1 MVFFAQVI
9 SWVNVLTN
17 AFGRFLLFPIAVLP
31 GWLSNTIISAVTGV
45 FLLVIFKYTSN
56 QGAISKIR
64 DDIKAHM
71 LALKLF
77 KDSISV
83 TLHAEARVFKG
94 ALLLL
99 FHAIPP
105 MLVMIIPVS
114 LLLAQMSLW
123 YQSRPL
129 LPGEVAVMTV
139 KLNGNVGERWPA
151 VNIEP
156 TPVAE
161 VTIGPVR
168 VFSRREI
175 YWEIKALEN
184 GKHHITIPVGGRQI
198 EKELVIGY
206 SFMRLSSLR
215 PDWSWAHI
223 LMHPAE
229 EPFATLGLPEDEWEI
244 TGYVHNVVFTCGAVA
259 EEDGTSKLYWGGADE
274 VMCSGTAVI
283 EELVELCL
291 TDSRPAT

>member
-1 MVFFAQVI
+1 M
-9 SWVNVLTN
+9 
-17 AFGRFLLFPIAVLP
+17 AVLP
-31 GWLSNTIISAVTGV
+31 GWLSNTIISAVMGL

-56 QGAISKIR
+56 QRAIGKIK

-94 ALLLL
+94 AMLLL

-105 MLVMIIPVS
+105 MLVMIFPIS

-139 KLNGNVGERWPA
+139 KLNVNVGGNWPT

-161 VTIGPVR
+161 VIIGPVR
-168 VFSRREI
+168 IFSKREI
-175 YWEIKALEN
+175 CWEIKALEN
-184 GKHHITIPVGGRQI
+184 GKHRITLDVNRRQI
-198 EKELVIGY
+198 EKELAIGDG
-206 SFMRLSSLR
+206 FMRVSSTR
-215 PDWSWAHI
+215 PTWNWANI

-229 EPFATLGLPEDEWEI
+229 EPFAPDSIVQSVTIDYPKRLSR
-244 TGYVHNVVFTCGAVA
+244 A
-259 EEDGTSKLYWGGADE
+259 SGADWWLIYFF
-274 VMCSGTAVI
+274 TASMI
-283 EELVELCL
+283 SALIL
-291 TDSRPAT
+291 RPFMKVRI

>member
-1 MVFFAQVI
+1 MVFFAQVV
-9 SWVNVLTN
+9 SWVNVITN
-17 AFGRFLLFPIAVLP
+17 AFGRFLLAPVAVLP

-56 QGAISKIR
+56 QRAIGKVR
-64 DDIKAHM
+64 DDIKANM

-99 FHAIPP
+99 FHAIRP
-105 MLVMIIPVS
+105 MLVMIFPVS

-139 KLNGNVGERWPA
+139 RLNGNVGGRWPT

-168 VFSRREI
+168 VFSRRQI
-175 YWEIKALEN
+175 CWEIKALEN
-184 GKHHITIPVGGRQI
+184 GKHRITLNVNRHQI
-198 EKELVIGY
+198 EKELVIGDG
-206 SFMRLSSLR
+206 FMRVSSTR
-215 PDWSWAHI
+215 PAWSWANI

-229 EPFATLGLPEDEWEI
+229 EPFGPDS
-244 TGYVHNVVFTCGAVA
+244 VVQSVTI
-259 EEDGTSKLYWGGADE
+259 DYPDRLSMTSGADWWLIYFFIASM
-274 VMCSGTAVI
+274 VLPLSQ
-283 EELVELCL
+283 
-291 TDSRPAT
+291 SRF

>member
-1 MVFFAQVI
+1 MVFFAQII

-17 AFGRFLLFPIAVLP
+17 AFGRFFLAPIAVLP

-56 QGAISKIR
+56 QRAIGKIK
-64 DDIKAHM
+64 DDIKAHL
-71 LALKLF
+71 LAMKLF

-94 ALLLL
+94 AFLLL

-105 MLVMIIPVS
+105 MLVMILPIS

-139 KLNGNVGERWPA
+139 KLNDNVGGNWPT

-156 TPVAE
+156 TPVAK

-168 VFSRREI
+168 IFSKREI
-175 YWEIKALEN
+175 CWEIKALEN
-184 GKHHITIPVGGRQI
+184 GKHRITLDVNRRQI
-198 EKELVIGY
+198 EKELAIGND
-206 SFMRLSSLR
+206 FMRVSSTR
-215 PDWSWAHI
+215 PAWNWASI

-229 EPFATLGLPEDEWEI
+229 EPFAPDSIVQSVTIDYPKRL
-244 TGYVHNVVFTCGAVA
+244 
-259 EEDGTSKLYWGGADE
+259 SKISGADRWLIYFF
-274 VMCSGTAVI
+274 VASMLAALI
-283 EELVELCL
+283 L
-291 TDSRPAT
+291 RPFMKVRM

>member
-1 MVFFAQVI
+1 MFFFAQVV

-17 AFGRFLLFPIAVLP
+17 AFGRFFLAPIAVLP

-45 FLLVIFKYTSN
+45 FLLIIFKYTSN
-56 QGAISKIR
+56 QGAIGKIR
-64 DDIKAHM
+64 DDMKAHI

-83 TLHAEARVFKG
+83 TLHAEARVLKG

-105 MLVMIIPVS
+105 MLVMIIPIS

-139 KLNGNVGERWPA
+139 KLNGNVGGRWPT

-161 VTIGPVR
+161 VTVGPVS

-175 YWEIKALEN
+175 CWEIKALEN
-184 GKHHITIPVGGRQI
+184 GNHRITLNIDRHQI
-198 EKELVIGY
+198 EKELVIGDG
-206 SFMRLSSLR
+206 FMRVSPTR
-215 PDWSWAHI
+215 PACDWAKI

-229 EPFATLGLPEDEWEI
+229 KPFAIDSI
-244 TGYVHNVVFTCGAVA
+244 VQSVNIGYPDRLSWT
-259 EEDGTSKLYWGGADE
+259 
-274 VMCSGTAVI
+274 SGTNWWLIYFFIASMVFAFI
-283 EELVELCL
+283 
-291 TDSRPAT
+291 SRPFFKVRI

>member
-1 MVFFAQVI
+1 MAFFAQIV

-17 AFGRFLLFPIAVLP
+17 AFGRFFLAPIAMLP

-56 QGAISKIR
+56 QGAIGKIR
-64 DDIKAHM
+64 DDMKAHI

-83 TLHAEARVFKG
+83 TLRAEARVFKG

-105 MLVMIIPVS
+105 MLVMIIPIS

-139 KLNGNVGERWPA
+139 KLNGSVGGRWPT

-156 TPVAE
+156 APVAE
-161 VTIGPVR
+161 VTVGPVR

-175 YWEIKALEN
+175 CWEIKALEN
-184 GKHHITIPVGGRQI
+184 GNHRITLHVDRHQI
-198 EKELVIGY
+198 EKELAIGDG
-206 SFMRLSSLR
+206 FMRVSSTR
-215 PDWSWAHI
+215 PAWSWANI
-223 LMHPAE
+223 LMNPAE
-229 EPFATLGLPEDEWEI
+229 KPFAIDSI
-244 TGYVHNVVFTCGAVA
+244 VQSVNIGYPDRLSWT
-259 EEDGTSKLYWGGADE
+259 
-274 VMCSGTAVI
+274 SGTDWWLIYFFIASMVSALI
-283 EELVELCL
+283 L
-291 TDSRPAT
+291 RPFMKVRI

>member
-9 SWVNVLTN
+9 SWVNVITN
-17 AFGRFLLFPIAVLP
+17 AFGRFLLAPVAVLP

-56 QGAISKIR
+56 QRAIGRIR
-64 DDIKAHM
+64 DDIKANM

-83 TLHAEARVFKG
+83 TLHAEVRVFKG

-99 FHAIPP
+99 FHAIRP
-105 MLVMIIPVS
+105 MLVMIFPVS

-139 KLNGNVGERWPA
+139 KLNGNVRGHWPT

-161 VTIGPVR
+161 VTVGPVR
-168 VFSRREI
+168 VFSRRQI
-175 YWEIKALEN
+175 CWEIKALEN
-184 GKHHITIPVGGRQI
+184 GKHRITLHVNRHQI
-198 EKELVIGY
+198 EKELVIGDG
-206 SFMRLSSLR
+206 FMRVSSTR
-215 PDWSWAHI
+215 PAWNWANI

-229 EPFATLGLPEDEWEI
+229 EPFAPDSIVQSVTIDYPDRLSR
-244 TGYVHNVVFTCGAVA
+244 
-259 EEDGTSKLYWGGADE
+259 TSGADWWLIYFFIASM
-274 VMCSGTAVI
+274 VFAFVAKPFLKI
-283 EELVELCL
+283 
-291 TDSRPAT
+291 RI

>member
-9 SWVNVLTN
+9 SWVNVITN
-17 AFGRFLLFPIAVLP
+17 AFGRFLLAPVAVLP

-56 QGAISKIR
+56 QHAVGKVR
-64 DDIKAHM
+64 DDIKANM

-99 FHAIPP
+99 FHAIRP
-105 MLVMIIPVS
+105 MLVMIFPVS

-129 LPGEVAVMTV
+129 LPGETAIMTV
-139 KLNGNVGERWPA
+139 KLNGNVGGRWPT

-161 VTIGPVR
+161 VTVGPVR
-168 VFSRREI
+168 VFSRRQI
-175 YWEIKALEN
+175 CWEIKALEN
-184 GKHHITIPVGGRQI
+184 GKHRITLNVNRHRI
-198 EKELVIGY
+198 EKELVIGDG
-206 SFMRLSSLR
+206 FMRVSSTR
-215 PDWSWAHI
+215 PAWNWANI

-229 EPFATLGLPEDEWEI
+229 SPFAPDSIVQSVTIDYPDRLSM
-244 TGYVHNVVFTCGAVA
+244 
-259 EEDGTSKLYWGGADE
+259 TSGADWWLIYFFIASM
-274 VMCSGTAVI
+274 VFAFVAKPFLKVRI
-283 EELVELCL
+283 
-291 TDSRPAT
+291 

>member
-1 MVFFAQVI
+1 MAFFAQIV

-17 AFGRFLLFPIAVLP
+17 AFGSFFLAPIAMLP
-31 GWLSNTIISAVTGV
+31 GWLSNTIISGVTGA

-56 QGAISKIR
+56 QRAIGKIR

-83 TLHAEARVFKG
+83 TLHAEVRVFKG

-139 KLNGNVGERWPA
+139 KLNDNVGGRWPT

-156 TPVAE
+156 TPVAK
-161 VTIGPVR
+161 VTIGPVK

-175 YWEIKALEN
+175 CWEIKALEN
-184 GKHHITIPVGGRQI
+184 GNHRITLDVNRHQI
-198 EKELVIGY
+198 EKELVIGDG
-206 SFMRLSSLR
+206 FMRVSPTR
-215 PDWSWAHI
+215 PAWNWANI

-229 EPFATLGLPEDEWEI
+229 KPFAPDSIVQSVNIDYPDRLSWT
-244 TGYVHNVVFTCGAVA
+244 
-259 EEDGTSKLYWGGADE
+259 
-274 VMCSGTAVI
+274 SGTDWW
-283 EELVELCL
+283 LVYFFVASMVFALIL
-291 TDSRPAT
+291 KPFMKVMI

>member
-1 MVFFAQVI
+1 MAFFAQIV

-17 AFGRFLLFPIAVLP
+17 AFGSFFLAPIAMLP
-31 GWLSNTIISAVTGV
+31 GWLSNTIISGVTGV

-56 QGAISKIR
+56 QRAIGKIR

-83 TLHAEARVFKG
+83 TLHAEVRVFKG

-139 KLNGNVGERWPA
+139 KLNDNVGGRWPTL
-151 VNIEP
+151 NIEP
-156 TPVAE
+156 TPVAK
-161 VTIGPVR
+161 VTIGPVK

-175 YWEIKALEN
+175 CWEIKALEN
-184 GKHHITIPVGGRQI
+184 GNHRITLDVNRHQI
-198 EKELVIGY
+198 EKELVIGDG
-206 SFMRLSSLR
+206 FIRVSSTR
-215 PDWSWAHI
+215 PAWNWANI

-229 EPFATLGLPEDEWEI
+229 KPFAPDSIVQSVNIDYPDRLSWTSSANWWLI
-244 TGYVHNVVFTCGAVA
+244 YFFIASMVFAF
-259 EEDGTSKLYWGGADE
+259 
-274 VMCSGTAVI
+274 I
-283 EELVELCL
+283 
-291 TDSRPAT
+291 SRPFLKIRI

>member
-1 MVFFAQVI
+1 MVFFAQIV

-17 AFGRFLLFPIAVLP
+17 AFGRFFLAPIAVLP
-31 GWLSNTIISAVTGV
+31 GWLSNTIISAVTGLL
-45 FLLVIFKYTSN
+45 LLVIFKYTSN
-56 QGAISKIR
+56 QRAIGKIK

-83 TLHAEARVFKG
+83 TLHAETRIFRG
-94 ALLLL
+94 AFLLL

-105 MLVMIIPVS
+105 MLVMIIPIS

-139 KLNGNVGERWPA
+139 KLNGNVGGHWPT
-151 VNIEP
+151 VNIES
-156 TPVAE
+156 TSVAE
-161 VTIGPVR
+161 VTVGPVR

-175 YWEIKALEN
+175 CWEIKALEN
-184 GKHHITIPVGGRQI
+184 GNRCITLRVDRHQI
-198 EKELVIGY
+198 EKELVIGDG
-206 SFMRLSSLR
+206 FMRVSSTR
-215 PDWSWAHI
+215 PAWNWANI

-229 EPFATLGLPEDEWEI
+229 EPFAPDS
-244 TGYVHNVVFTCGAVA
+244 VVQSVTI
-259 EEDGTSKLYWGGADE
+259 DYPKRLSKTSGADWWLIYFFIASM
-274 VMCSGTAVI
+274 VFALI
-283 EELVELCL
+283 
-291 TDSRPAT
+291 SRPFLKVRI

>member
-1 MVFFAQVI
+1 MDIFAQII

-17 AFGRFLLFPIAVLP
+17 AFGKFLLAPIAVLP

-56 QGAISKIR
+56 QRAIGKIR
-64 DDIKAHM
+64 DDIKAHL
-71 LALKLF
+71 LAMKLF

-83 TLHAEARVFKG
+83 TLHAEVRVFKG
-94 ALLLL
+94 ALFLLI
-99 FHAIPP
+99 HSIVP

-114 LLLAQMSLW
+114 LLFAQMSLW

-129 LPGEVAVMTV
+129 LPGEAAVMTV
-139 KLNGNVGERWPA
+139 KLNGNVKGNWPT

-156 TPVAE
+156 TSVAE

-175 YWEIKALEN
+175 CWEIKALEN
-184 GKHHITIPVGGRQI
+184 GSHCITLNVDQHQI
-198 EKELVIGY
+198 EKELVIGNG
-206 SFMRLSSLR
+206 FMRVSSTR
-215 PDWSWAHI
+215 PAWNWANI

-229 EPFATLGLPEDEWEI
+229 EPFAPDSIVQSVTIDYPDRLSR
-244 TGYVHNVVFTCGAVA
+244 
-259 EEDGTSKLYWGGADE
+259 TSGADWWLIYFFIASM
-274 VMCSGTAVI
+274 VFAFISKPFLKVRI
-283 EELVELCL
+283 
-291 TDSRPAT
+291 

>member
-1 MVFFAQVI
+1 MVFFAQII
-9 SWVNVLTN
+9 SLVNVLTN
-17 AFGRFLLFPIAVLP
+17 TFGRFFLAPIAVLP
-31 GWLSNTIISAVTGV
+31 GWLSNTIISAITGL

-56 QGAISKIR
+56 QRAIGKIK
-64 DDIKAHM
+64 DDIKADM
-71 LALKLF
+71 LAIKLF

-105 MLVMIIPVS
+105 MLVMIFPVS

-123 YQSRPL
+123 YQSRPM

-139 KLNGNVGERWPA
+139 KLNGNVKGNWPI

-161 VTIGPVR
+161 VTVGPVR
-168 VFSRREI
+168 VLSRREI
-175 YWEIKALEN
+175 CWEIKALEN
-184 GKHHITIPVGGRQI
+184 GKHHITLDVNRHQI
-198 EKELVIGY
+198 EKELAIGDG
-206 SFMRLSSLR
+206 FMRVSSTR
-215 PDWSWAHI
+215 PAWNWANI

-229 EPFATLGLPEDEWEI
+229 EPFAPDSIVQSVTIDYPKRLSK
-244 TGYVHNVVFTCGAVA
+244 
-259 EEDGTSKLYWGGADE
+259 TSGADGWLIYFFITSM
-274 VMCSGTAVI
+274 VFAFISKPFLKVRI
-283 EELVELCL
+283 
-291 TDSRPAT
+291 

>member
-1 MVFFAQVI
+1 MYFFAQI
-9 SWVNVLTN
+9 ASWVNVLTN
-17 AFGRFLLFPIAVLP
+17 AFGNFFLAPIAMLP
-31 GWLSNTIISAVTGV
+31 GWLSNTIISGVTGA

-56 QGAISKIR
+56 QRAIGKIR

-83 TLHAEARVFKG
+83 TLHAEVRVFKG

-99 FHAIPP
+99 FHAIVP

-139 KLNGNVGERWPA
+139 KLNDNVGGRWPT

-156 TPVAE
+156 TPVAK
-161 VTIGPVR
+161 VTIGPVK

-175 YWEIKALEN
+175 CWEIKALEN
-184 GKHHITIPVGGRQI
+184 GNHRITLDVNRHQI
-198 EKELVIGY
+198 EKELVIGDG
-206 SFMRLSSLR
+206 FIRVSSTR
-215 PDWSWAHI
+215 PAWNWANI

-229 EPFATLGLPEDEWEI
+229 KPFAPDSIVQSVNIDYPDRLSW
-244 TGYVHNVVFTCGAVA
+244 
-259 EEDGTSKLYWGGADE
+259 TSGADWWLIYFFIASM
-274 VMCSGTAVI
+274 VFAFI
-283 EELVELCL
+283 
-291 TDSRPAT
+291 SRPFLKIRI